1 MRVGAVEKLAVTEIS
16 ASAPVAHIELDGPVE
31 CVAQVRAHGGTAP
44 AVAELVDGVLR
55 VQLREPLKGV
65 APGQA
70 VAIYREDAAG
80 DIVLASATIDATS

>member
-1 MRVGAVEKLAVTEIS
+1 MPTVVTDRPYRPVPLDPPRKRWTRAECAALETSGVWAQQKL
-16 ASAPVAHIELDGPVE
+16 
-31 CVAQVRAHGGTAP
+31 
-44 AVAELVDGVLR
+44 ELVDGELR

-70 VAIYREDAAG
+70 VAIYREDGAG